1 MKTAFTFPKLYM
13 SCNIILQKEK
23 VLVWADAE
31 LDYIL
36 FVAVCQK
43 LSRLD
48 QCSRMPAE
56 LTKAGINICVE
67 CSDGHGHDRGT
78 GDKTT
83 RDVGTRRQQPMI
95 QAVIPIYWP
104 HYFRLTD
111 ARETWW
117 KVHCV
122 WMTFSAITF
131 MWAAEREEDELAF
144 WPSAPSLENKR

>member
-13 SCNIILQKEK
+13 SYNIILQKK
-23 VLVWADAE
+23 VLVWADTE

-56 LTKAGINICVE
+56 LTKARINICVE
-67 CSDGHGHDRGT
+67 CSDRDGHDRDT

-83 RDVGTRRQQPMI
+83 RDVGTRRQHPMI
-95 QAVIPIYWP
+95 LAVIPIYWL
-104 HYFRLTD
+104 HCFRLTD

-144 WPSAPSLENKR
+144 WPSAPGLENKR